1 MRAGFVAIMLLV
13 LAAGCASPREKAFK
27 TALKDYKRANQAT
40 VEFARA
46 QVKQLVAV
54 TRAFRSAIDRWP
66 QMFDEL
72 ISFASSNKLP
82 LDPFAFNDVTFAVLA
97 DGTVQIHYDVDCARF
112 NTPQY
117 KFTQTGSVNVKKL

>member
-13 LAAGCASPREKAFK
+13 LAAGCASPREKTFK

-46 QVKQLVAV
+46 QVKQLVTV
-54 TRAFRSAIDRWP
+54 TRTFRSAFDRWP
-66 QMFDEL
+66 QTFDEL
-72 ISFASSNKLP
+72 LSFASSNKLA

-97 DGTVQIHYDVDCARF
+97 DGTVQIHYDVNCARF

-117 KFTQTGSVNVKKL
+117 KFTQTGSVNEKKL